1 MNTIATNRANPV
13 EGPVADIIEIAG
25 RMMAEHSDGTRLID
39 GLMADCW
46 DGSDPWGSTIEAWF
60 SLEYACQYHG
70 LDTDPSFRSPF
81 TQGDPDE
88 GFLYCGFRDAMHDE
102 QQITHDDVV
111 FARNVLALMSAAFR
125 CGGLDY

>member
-1 MNTIATNRANPV
+1 MNTIATNRANPTD
-13 EGPVADIIEIAG
+13 GPVRDIIDIAG

-46 DGSDPWGSTIEAWF
+46 DGSDPWGSAIEAWF

-81 TQGDPDE
+81 TTGDPDE
-88 GFLYCGFRDAMHDE
+88 GFLYCEFRDHIAGGGIE
-102 QQITHDDVV
+102 PDDVV